1 MEWVRE
7 KAFVLEVDL
16 FLLISLHGDYPLKGK
31 NEVGSGVG
39 VDILLW
45 VSVAGSPRA

>member
-1 MEWVRE
+1 MLLREHWEGFSGFSCLQVCLRMEWGRE

-31 NEVGSGVG
+31 
-39 VDILLW
+39 
-45 VSVAGSPRA
+45 